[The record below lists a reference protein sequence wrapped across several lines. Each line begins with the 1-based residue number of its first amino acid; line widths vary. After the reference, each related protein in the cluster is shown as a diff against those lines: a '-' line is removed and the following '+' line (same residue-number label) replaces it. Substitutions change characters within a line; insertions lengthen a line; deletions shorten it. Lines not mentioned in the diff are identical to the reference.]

1 MSVNISSRQVF
12 AAAQQLVTSWQQ
24 LNETWDDP
32 VADAINHR
40 YIRLLDQE
48 IRTTLTAAERM
59 HELLEEAVQVLAT
72 HDDAPYGMRRS
83 RTPDPD
89 QPGR

>member
-1 MSVNISSRQVF
+1 MSVTISSRQIY
-12 AAAQQLVTSWQQ
+12 AAAQQLVNAWQE

-32 VADAINHR
+32 VADAINRR

-48 IRTTLTAAERM
+48 VRTTLTAAERM
-59 HELLEEAVQVLAT
+59 HEILEEAVQVLAT

-83 RTPDPD
+83 RLPDPD
-89 QPGR
+89 APGR